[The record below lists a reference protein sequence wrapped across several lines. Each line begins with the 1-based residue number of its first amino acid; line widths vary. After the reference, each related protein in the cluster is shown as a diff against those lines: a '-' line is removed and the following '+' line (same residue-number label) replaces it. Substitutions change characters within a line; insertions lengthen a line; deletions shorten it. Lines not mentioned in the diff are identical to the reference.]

1 MFILN
6 NKWNNTNKTE
16 NQIDKKINKKNKWL
30 KNIEN
35 INSLP

>member
-16 NQIDKKINKKNKWL
+16 NQIDKKINKKYKWL

>member
-35 INSLP
+35 INSWT

>member
-6 NKWNNTNKTE
+6 IKWNNTNKTE

>member
-16 NQIDKKINKKNKWL
+16 NQIDKKINKWKNDL
-30 KNIEN
+30 KT
-35 INSLP
+35 